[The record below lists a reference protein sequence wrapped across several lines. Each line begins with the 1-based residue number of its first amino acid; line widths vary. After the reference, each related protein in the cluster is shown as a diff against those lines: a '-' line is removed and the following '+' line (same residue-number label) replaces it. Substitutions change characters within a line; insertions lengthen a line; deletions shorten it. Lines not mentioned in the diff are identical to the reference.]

1 MKIFWL
7 IVAGVALAAAIPTAA
22 VLWAAMANGPVP
34 TSLWVAGAFSLTL
47 SSLFGVFVAQRVGR
61 PLRRFDSAAMEI
73 AHGKFGVQVEV
84 KEGHEL
90 GELARTFN
98 YMSAQIEAYTY
109 ETSRLYE
116 DIESGYLETMVA
128 LANSID
134 SKDSYT
140 RGHSQR
146 VAEMAVEMGKELKL
160 TERELKQLR
169 YGGILHDIGKIGI
182 VEAILLKKSSL
193 TDEEMKVMRTHPMIG
208 DGIIQPVSF
217 LKEVRSAV
225 RCHHEWFNGGGYPDQ
240 LKGDQIPFIAR
251 VVACADTWDAC
262 TTTRP
267 YSRALPEGEALRV
280 MEGLRGTQLDP
291 TILDAFLKVLE
302 KRRAPQSE
310 AVKMA
315 G

>member
-1 MKIFWL
+1 LKIFWL
-7 IVAGVALAAAIPTAA
+7 ILGGVAVAAALPAGVLIWSGLYLAALITFAA
-22 VLWAAMANGPVP
+22 
-34 TSLWVAGAFSLTL
+34 SLTL
-47 SSLFGVFVAQRVGR
+47 GFVIARRVAR
-61 PLRRFDSAAMEI
+61 PLHDFDSAAMEI
-73 AHGKFGVQVEV
+73 AHGKFGIQVPVQ
-84 KEGHEL
+84 G
-90 GELARTFN
+90 GNELAELAKTFN

-109 ETSRLYE
+109 ETGRLYE

-146 VAEMAVEMGKELKL
+146 VADLSVEIGRELKL
-160 TERELKQLR
+160 TEREVKQLR

-225 RCHHEWFNGGGYPDQ
+225 RCHHEWWNGTGYPDK
-240 LKGDQIPFIAR
+240 LKGEGIPFIAR

-267 YSRALPEGEALRV
+267 YSRALPEGEALKV
-280 MEGLRGTQLDP
+280 MEKLRGTQLDP
-291 TILDAFLKVLE
+291 TILDALLQVLE
-302 KRRAPQSE
+302 KRRVAAPE
-310 AVKMA
+310 PVKVAV
-315 G
+315 